1 MKGAK
6 FGAVKARH
14 NVSFVKFPMVL
25 LADHIKIYQNQ
36 GPILIKASS
45 KLTHNKS
52 QKKINKA
59 IYGSKLKIQVQIT
72 IKVGISKSL

>member
-25 LADHIKIYQNQ
+25 LADHIKIYQTQ
-36 GPILIKASS
+36 GLILIKASS
-45 KLTHNKS
+45 KLIHNKS

-59 IYGSKLKIQVQIT
+59 IYGSKLKNT
-72 IKVGISKSL
+72 RSNNHKVGISKSL